1 MHLYPRYHSP
11 LNVLSGLHRALQTS
25 PRDPYRNE
33 TSHGVSIVET
43 DAAWVLQ
50 TDLPGFSKED
60 VSLSFQKGALR
71 LVGER
76 DNPTDGFP
84 STIERSFQVAKELD
98 VEHLSATLEN
108 GLLEITIPKPTVGTD
123 GPIEIK
129 VN

>member
-25 PRDPYRNE
+25 PRDPYRNDA
-33 TSHGVSIVET
+33 SHGVRIVET

-50 TDLPGFSKED
+50 TDLPGFSKKD
-60 VSLSFQKGALR
+60 VSVSFQKGTLR

-76 DNPTDGFP
+76 DNPTDAFP
-84 STIERSFQVAKELD
+84 SKFERSFQVTKELD
-98 VEHLSATLEN
+98 VAHVSASLEN
-108 GLLEITIPKPTVGTD
+108 GLLEITIPKPSVETN

>member
-50 TDLPGFSKED
+50 TDLPGFSKDD
-60 VSLSFQKGALR
+60 VSLSFQKGTLR

-98 VEHLSATLEN
+98 VAHVSATLEN
-108 GLLEITIPKPTVGTD
+108 GLLEITIPKPTVETN

>member
-1 MHLYPRYHSP
+1 MHLYPRYHNP
-11 LNVLSGLHRALQTS
+11 LNVLSGLHRALQT
-25 PRDPYRNE
+25 PPWNPHRND
-33 TSHGVSIVET
+33 TSHGVRIVET

-60 VSLSFQKGALR
+60 VSLSFQTGTLR

-76 DNPTDGFP
+76 DNPADAFP
-84 STIERSFQVAKELD
+84 SKIERSFQVARELD
-98 VEHLSATLEN
+98 VAHVSATLAN
-108 GLLEITIPKPTVGTD
+108 GLLEITIPKPTVETN

>member
-50 TDLPGFSKED
+50 TDLPGFSKKD
-60 VSLSFQKGALR
+60 VSVSFQKGTLR

-76 DNPTDGFP
+76 DNPTDAFP
-84 STIERSFQVAKELD
+84 SKFERSFQVAKELD
-98 VEHLSATLEN
+98 VAHVSASLEN
-108 GLLEITIPKPTVGTD
+108 GLLEITIPKPTVETNA
-123 GPIEIK
+123 PIEIK

>member
-25 PRDPYRNE
+25 PRDPYRNDA
-33 TSHGVSIVET
+33 SHGVRIVET

-50 TDLPGFSKED
+50 TDLPGFSKKD
-60 VSLSFQKGALR
+60 VSVSFQKGTLR

-76 DNPTDGFP
+76 DNPTDAFP
-84 STIERSFQVAKELD
+84 SKFERSFQVAKELD
-98 VEHLSATLEN
+98 VAHVSASLEN
-108 GLLEITIPKPTVGTD
+108 GLLEITIPKPSVETN

>member
-1 MHLYPRYHSP
+1 MHLFPRYHTP
-11 LNVLSGLHRALQTS
+11 LNVLSELHRALQTS
-25 PRDPYRNE
+25 PRDPYRNDA
-33 TSHGVSIVET
+33 SYGVRIVET

-50 TDLPGFSKED
+50 TDLPGFSKKE
-60 VSLSFQKGALR
+60 VSLSFQKGTLR

-84 STIERSFQVAKELD
+84 SKIERSFQVAKELD
-98 VEHLSATLEN
+98 VAQLSATLEN
-108 GLLEITIPKPTVGTD
+108 GLLEVTIPKPTVGTD